1 MALTDDESAVLRSI
15 AAQLDRDDPL
25 LGTSLRDF
33 TGTARLPLR
42 GTLLALAA
50 VVAALLVL
58 AAVLQNPAA
67 LVLAGTL
74 AVVVPPMAWGARR
87 RGWW

>member
-1 MALTDDESAVLRSI
+1 MALTDDESAVLRNI
-15 AAQLDRDDPL
+15 AAQLDRDDPF

-33 TGTARLPLR
+33 TGTVCRPLR

-50 VVAALLVL
+50 VVAVLLVL
-58 AAVLQNPAA
+58 AVVLQNPAA

-74 AVVVPPMAWGARR
+74 GVVVPPLAWSARR

>member
-25 LGTSLRDF
+25 LETSLRDF
-33 TGTARLPLR
+33 TGTARPSLR

-58 AAVLQNPAA
+58 AAVLRNPAA
-67 LVLAGTL
+67 LVLPGTL